1 MATPVSPKV
10 EIKRTRRGFR
20 LLRDGKPYAVR
31 GACAWDFLDVL
42 KSCGGNSIRTWGAR
56 EDPVLYDRAQELG
69 LTVCAGL
76 WLTHSYGG
84 EFYDDPRSVR
94 EERDRLLAHV
104 RKYRSHPAILLWG
117 VGNETEIISRERSD
131 YNPNL
136 YKAIERMAER
146 IKDADPDHP
155 VIAVVGEV
163 TERKV
168 RLLQE
173 HCPSLDALGL
183 NSYGG
188 LASLPERLMKLG
200 WQKPYLVTEFGASG
214 YELWD
219 SPQTSWGALVEPDST
234 RAAWDYLAGYQNSI
248 AHQPGRCLGSY
259 VYLWGVHNQF
269 AYSNTW
275 YHMFLRGTRE
285 RLAAVEAMQL
295 AWTGRLPASLAPEIV
310 HWEASAGLS
319 EVAPGSRHTAVV
331 AVRHPSRAPYEVRW
345 EMEEGMDRPTPDRQ
359 WPRKVSDFIIRVED
373 DRLTHREVAHGSL
386 QTSVGTNRITFE
398 VPRRPGPYR
407 LYVYVVD
414 EAGCAATGNV
424 PFLVREHA

>member
-1 MATPVSPKV
+1 MSPRV
-10 EIKRTRRGFR
+10 EIKNTRRGYT
-20 LLRDGKPYAVR
+20 LLRDGKAYAVR

-42 KSCGGNSIRTWGAR
+42 KSSGGNSIRTWGAR
-56 EDPVLYDRAQELG
+56 EDPILYDQAQALG

-84 EFYDDPRSVR
+84 EFYDNPRSVR
-94 EERDRLLAHV
+94 QERNRLLAHV
-104 RKYRSHPAILLWG
+104 RRYRSHPAILFWG

-136 YKAIERMAER
+136 YRAIEYLAGR

-163 TERKV
+163 TERKM

-173 HCPSLDALGL
+173 HCPSLDALGV

-188 LASLPERLMKLG
+188 LASLPERLVQLG
-200 WQKPYLVTEFGASG
+200 WRKPYLVTEFGASG
-214 YELWD
+214 WELWD
-219 SPQTSWGALVEPDST
+219 SPQTSWGALIEPDST
-234 RAAWDYLAGYQNSI
+234 RAAWDYLAGYQHSVANERGS
-248 AHQPGRCLGSY
+248 CLGSY

-285 RLAAVEAMQL
+285 RLAAVQAMQL
-295 AWTGRLPASLAPEIV
+295 AWTGKLPPALAPEIV
-310 HWEASAGLS
+310 HWEASVGLK
-319 EVAPGSRHTAVV
+319 EVAAGSGHTAMV
-331 AVRHPSRAPYEVRW
+331 AVRHPSKVPYEVRW
-345 EMEEGMDRPTPDRQ
+345 EMEEGMDRPSRAKE
-359 WPRKVSDFIIRVED
+359 WPRKVSGFITRVHD
-373 DRLTHREVAHGSL
+373 DRLTYREVAHGSL
-386 QTSVGTNRITFE
+386 QTNAGTVRIAFSA
-398 VPRRPGPYR
+398 PRRPGPYR

-424 PFLVREHA
+424 PFFVGGRR